1 MSAKGRKVSESGE
14 LNIPAEM
21 LRAIGIEHG
30 GDVVVELIGNEIRI
44 RTVAEG
50 LARAQELTRR
60 LLEGRPDSSVDDFI
74 AWRRREAERE

>member
-1 MSAKGRKVSESGE
+1 MNTKGCKVTESGE
-14 LNIPAEM
+14 LNIPPEM

-60 LLEGRPDSSVDDFI
+60 LLEGKPDSSVDDFI
-74 AWRRREAERE
+74 AWRRGEAERE